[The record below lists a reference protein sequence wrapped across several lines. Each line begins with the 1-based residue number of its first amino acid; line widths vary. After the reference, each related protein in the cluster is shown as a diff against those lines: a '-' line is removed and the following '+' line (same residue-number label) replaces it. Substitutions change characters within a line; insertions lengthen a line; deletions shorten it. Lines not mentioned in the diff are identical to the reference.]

1 MGINNL
7 LSDIGL
13 PGLGCKPVLTDSKPR
28 VVIVGAG
35 FGGLAAA
42 EKTAEAGCDVTLI
55 DRNPYTTFQ
64 PLLYQVATGGLNPGD
79 VTYRLRSFA
88 ANNGPHTHFR
98 RACVTGIDTENRI
111 VEVDNGDP
119 ISYDYLVLSQ
129 GVGANFFGTP
139 GAAENSYTI
148 YTRASSLRARDAIFT
163 YLEDL
168 DTQRDKTFDVI
179 IVGGGPTGV
188 EMAGTLAE
196 MKSIGIP
203 AIFPDVST
211 DRVHVTLVEMANHLL
226 MPFDPALRHYT
237 RRQLQKRGVDVRTNT
252 AIAEVREDSVL
263 LKDGQT
269 LPADMVIWA
278 AGVGAHKSVTNWG
291 FEQGRGGRI
300 ATDGTLLVEGQDRI
314 FAVGDGAINTEDP
327 KPQLAQPAIQ
337 GGECV
342 ARQIVHL
349 ELGEPLEK
357 FEYNDKGTMAT
368 IGRNSAVV
376 QLSEKLKFTGIGAWL
391 TWVTLHIFTLLGG
404 RNRLQAMINLGA
416 RYIAFHREAGAIVGD
431 VLSEEGKENMNKNVL
446 RDDDEKGAKPIDGKE

>member
-252 AIAEVREDSVL
+252 AIAGCARIPCSSRTARLSRPTWSFGPLASVPTSLLRIGDLSRAEVAAL
-263 LKDGQT
+263 LPTAPSSSK
-269 LPADMVIWA
+269 A
-278 AGVGAHKSVTNWG
+278 
-291 FEQGRGGRI
+291 RI
-300 ATDGTLLVEGQDRI
+300 ASLLSATVPSTPRIPSPSSPNPPSREASALLVRS
-314 FAVGDGAINTEDP
+314 FTSSSASRWRSSSTTTKARWRRSAAIRPSCSCP
-327 KPQLAQPAIQ
+327 KSSSSP
-337 GGECV
+337 V
-342 ARQIVHL
+342 SVH
-349 ELGEPLEK
+349 G
-357 FEYNDKGTMAT
+357 
-368 IGRNSAVV
+368 
-376 QLSEKLKFTGIGAWL
+376 
-391 TWVTLHIFTLLGG
+391 
-404 RNRLQAMINLGA
+404 
-416 RYIAFHREAGAIVGD
+416 
-431 VLSEEGKENMNKNVL
+431 
-446 RDDDEKGAKPIDGKE
+446 